1 MGHFARWW
9 LLRGGGAYNSRG
21 QPQLSVVLFGRWPL
35 VWNCTGTLCFKW
47 LPVNLSSIKE
57 YIVY

>member
-35 VWNCTGTLCFKW
+35 VWNCPGPLCFKG
-47 LPVNLSSIKE
+47 LPVNLSSIK
-57 YIVY
+57 